1 VLKESDAALWE
12 AYDVALLDLDGVV
25 YVGPDAVPGAP
36 EHLARAAKAGMRLAY
51 VTNNAA
57 RPPSVVA
64 EHLRE
69 LGIEADAEDVVTSA
83 QAAARL
89 LVDRCP
95 AGAAVFVLG
104 GAGLVQALTEQGLRP
119 VQSADDAP
127 VAVVSGFSREL
138 QWGTVVDGALLVR
151 DGLLWVASN
160 TDFTVPTSHGS
171 GPGNGVLVDV
181 VARFSGRT
189 PVVAG
194 KPEPTLFEET
204 LARVGGSRP
213 LVVGDRLDTDIEGAV
228 NAGYDSLLVMTGVTG
243 TEELVGAPEKL
254 RPTYVSADLAG
265 LGRSQPAPARDEQ
278 GWRCGG
284 WHARVDDARL
294 VVSGEGETDDW
305 WRVVAAA
312 GWDRLDTVGEPVD
325 VSGLQ
330 PPSSVDP
337 RAGAVAPRDGTEADR

>member
-1 VLKESDAALWE
+1 L
-12 AYDVALLDLDGVV
+12 
-25 YVGPDAVPGAP
+25 
-36 EHLARAAKAGMRLAY
+36 
-51 VTNNAA
+51 
-57 RPPSVVA
+57 
-64 EHLRE
+64 
-69 LGIEADAEDVVTSA
+69 
-83 QAAARL
+83 
-89 LVDRCP
+89 
-95 AGAAVFVLG
+95 
-104 GAGLVQALTEQGLRP
+104 
-119 VQSADDAP
+119 
-127 VAVVSGFSREL
+127 
-138 QWGTVVDGALLVR
+138 
-151 DGLLWVASN
+151 
-160 TDFTVPTSHGS
+160 
-171 GPGNGVLVDV
+171 
-181 VARFSGRT
+181 
-189 PVVAG
+189 VAG
-194 KPEPTLFEET
+194 KPELPLHAEAVRRTG
-204 LARVGGSRP
+204 ARAP

-243 TEELVGAPEKL
+243 VEELVGAPEKL

-265 LGRSQPAPARDEQ
+265 LGRTHPAPLRDDE